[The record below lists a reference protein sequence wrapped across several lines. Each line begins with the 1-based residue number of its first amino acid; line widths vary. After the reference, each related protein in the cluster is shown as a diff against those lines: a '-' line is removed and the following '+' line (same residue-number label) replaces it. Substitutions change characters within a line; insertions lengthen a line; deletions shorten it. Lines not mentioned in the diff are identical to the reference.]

1 MGLERKMFRGM
12 FLPGEVVR
20 LKQPC
25 FTPGR
30 LFEPG
35 KYNADELPDIAF
47 EMGLVDHCRQSKAR
61 VQKIS
66 MPRTRQLKTLRT
78 KLPFAVRT
86 SVQKIPVCSKNF
98 SPENP
103 LL

>member
-12 FLPGEVVR
+12 FLPSEVVQ

-35 KYNADELPDIAF
+35 KYNVADLPDIAF
-47 EMGLVDHCRQSKAR
+47 DMGLVDH
-61 VQKIS
+61 
-66 MPRTRQLKTLRT
+66 
-78 KLPFAVRT
+78 LP
-86 SVQKIPVCSKNF
+86 PVKGNSAEHLNTQ
-98 SPENP
+98 NP
-103 LL
+103 QPQNLEE

>member
-12 FLPGEVVR
+12 FSPGEVVR

-47 EMGLVDHCRQSKAR
+47 EMGLVDHLPPAKGNSSENLNA
-61 VQKIS
+61 QK
-66 MPRTRQLKTLRT
+66 PPDQNL
-78 KLPFAVRT
+78 
-86 SVQKIPVCSKNF
+86 
-98 SPENP
+98 ED
-103 LL
+103 

>member
-12 FLPGEVVR
+12 FSPTEVVR

-35 KYNADELPDIAF
+35 KYNAADLPDVAF
-47 EMGLVDHCRQSKAR
+47 DMGLVDH
-61 VQKIS
+61 
-66 MPRTRQLKTLRT
+66 
-78 KLPFAVRT
+78 LP
-86 SVQKIPVCSKNF
+86 PVKGNSAENF
-98 SPENP
+98 HPQNP
-103 LL
+103 QPQNLEE

>member
-12 FLPGEVVR
+12 FSPSEVVQ

-35 KYNADELPDIAF
+35 KYKAADLPDVAF
-47 EMGLVDHCRQSKAR
+47 DMGLVDH
-61 VQKIS
+61 
-66 MPRTRQLKTLRT
+66 
-78 KLPFAVRT
+78 LP
-86 SVQKIPVCSKNF
+86 PVKGRS
-98 SPENP
+98 SENLNP
-103 LL
+103 QNPQPQNLEE

>member
-12 FLPGEVVR
+12 FAPSEVVQ

-35 KYNADELPDIAF
+35 KYNAADLPDVAF
-47 EMGLVDHCRQSKAR
+47 DMGLVDH
-61 VQKIS
+61 
-66 MPRTRQLKTLRT
+66 
-78 KLPFAVRT
+78 LP
-86 SVQKIPVCSKNF
+86 PVKGN
-98 SPENP
+98 SPANLNASNP
-103 LL
+103 QPQNLDE

>member
-12 FLPGEVVR
+12 FAPGEMVR

-47 EMGLVDHCRQSKAR
+47 DMGLVDH
-61 VQKIS
+61 
-66 MPRTRQLKTLRT
+66 
-78 KLPFAVRT
+78 LP
-86 SVQKIPVCSKNF
+86 PVKSN
-98 SPENP
+98 SSENLNAQNP
-103 LL
+103 PDQNLED

>member
-12 FLPGEVVR
+12 FSPTEVVR

-35 KYNADELPDIAF
+35 KYNAADLPDVAF
-47 EMGLVDHCRQSKAR
+47 DMGLVDH
-61 VQKIS
+61 
-66 MPRTRQLKTLRT
+66 
-78 KLPFAVRT
+78 LP
-86 SVQKIPVCSKNF
+86 PVKGNSAA
-98 SPENP
+98 ENLNAQNP
-103 LL
+103 QAQNLDE

>member
-1 MGLERKMFRGM
+1 MALERKMCRGM

-47 EMGLVDHCRQSKAR
+47 DMGLVDHLS
-61 VQKIS
+61 
-66 MPRTRQLKTLRT
+66 
-78 KLPFAVRT
+78 
-86 SVQKIPVCSKNF
+86 PVKGKS
-98 SPENP
+98 SENLQAQNP
-103 LL
+103 PAQNLED

>member
-12 FLPGEVVR
+12 FSPGEVVR

-47 EMGLVDHCRQSKAR
+47 DMGLVDHLPPVKGNCSENLT
-61 VQKIS
+61 VQ
-66 MPRTRQLKTLRT
+66 
-78 KLPFAVRT
+78 
-86 SVQKIPVCSKNF
+86 
-98 SPENP
+98 NP
-103 LL
+103 PAQNLED

>member
-12 FLPGEVVR
+12 FAPTEVVR

-35 KYNADELPDIAF
+35 NYQVADLPDIAF
-47 EMGLVDHCRQSKAR
+47 EMNLVDYLPPVKGNTKAN
-61 VQKIS
+61 S
-66 MPRTRQLKTLRT
+66 AESTNPETL
-78 KLPFAVRT
+78 
-86 SVQKIPVCSKNF
+86 
-98 SPENP
+98 PEKE
-103 LL
+103 

>member
-47 EMGLVDHCRQSKAR
+47 EMGLVDHLPPVKDKSSENLKA
-61 VQKIS
+61 Q
-66 MPRTRQLKTLRT
+66 
-78 KLPFAVRT
+78 
-86 SVQKIPVCSKNF
+86 
-98 SPENP
+98 NP
-103 LL
+103 PAQNLED

>member
-1 MGLERKMFRGM
+1 LGRYSSKIAKINARIVLGAEIMALERKMFRGM
-12 FLPGEVVR
+12 FLPGEVVQ

-47 EMGLVDHCRQSKAR
+47 DMGLVDHLPPVKGKSSENLKA
-61 VQKIS
+61 Q
-66 MPRTRQLKTLRT
+66 
-78 KLPFAVRT
+78 
-86 SVQKIPVCSKNF
+86 
-98 SPENP
+98 NP
-103 LL
+103 PAQNLED